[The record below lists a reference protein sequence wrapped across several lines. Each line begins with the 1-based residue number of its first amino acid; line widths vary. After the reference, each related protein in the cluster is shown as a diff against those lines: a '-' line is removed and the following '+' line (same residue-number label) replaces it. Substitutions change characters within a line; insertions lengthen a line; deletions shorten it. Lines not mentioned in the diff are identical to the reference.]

1 MAKEIKSHVT
11 GTIWKIEVAAGEEV
25 EEDDDL
31 IIIESMKMEMPVIA
45 EEDCTVKELLCA
57 EGDAVEEGQVLLIV
71 E

>member
-1 MAKEIKSHVT
+1 MSTE
-11 GTIWKIEVAAGEEV
+11 IEVSEGEAV

-45 EEDCTVKELLCA
+45 EDDCTVKEILCA
-57 EGDAVEEGQVLLIV
+57 EGDAVEEGQVLMIV

>member
-11 GTIWKIEVAAGEEV
+11 GTIWKIEVAVGEQV

-31 IIIESMKMEMPVIA
+31 IIIESMKMEMPVVA
-45 EEDCTVKELLCA
+45 EQDCTVKEILCA
-57 EGDAVEEGQVLLIV
+57 EGDAVEEGQLLMVV

>member
-11 GTIWKIEVAAGEEV
+11 GTIWKIEVAVGDEA

-31 IIIESMKMEMPVIA
+31 IIIESMKMEMPVVA
-45 EEDCTVKELLCA
+45 EEDYTVKEILCA
-57 EGDAVEEGQVLLIV
+57 EGDPVEEGQVLMTV

>member
-11 GTIWKIEVAAGEEV
+11 GTVWKIEVAVGDEA

-31 IIIESMKMEMPVIA
+31 IIIESMKMEMPVVA
-45 EEDCTVKELLCA
+45 EEDCTVKEILCA
-57 EGDAVEEGQVLLIV
+57 EGDPVEEGQVLMTV